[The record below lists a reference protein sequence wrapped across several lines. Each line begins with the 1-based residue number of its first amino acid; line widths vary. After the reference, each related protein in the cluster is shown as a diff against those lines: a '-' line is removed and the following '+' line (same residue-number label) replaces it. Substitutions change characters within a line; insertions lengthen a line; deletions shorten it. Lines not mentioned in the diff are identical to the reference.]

1 MNHNTHFIVYFKCK
15 NYYFFSLEPSLP
27 TVFWFVE
34 PWFYSF
40 EIKFSLN
47 VDLFDF
53 FWIQMIP
60 CEQLISLAFS
70 CSKWRRLSDDSPLFG
85 MTHYLMKVFPPS
97 FTHRVDDFNFQ
108 FDFFFRFF
116 LIFFLFSMFYTKFDK
131 SYRQSAKVNM
141 LLTIILLYKHDSLQW
156 HRITPLHFQLQ
167 LASGIHGPN
176 P

>member
-1 MNHNTHFIVYFKCK
+1 M
-15 NYYFFSLEPSLP
+15 
-27 TVFWFVE
+27 E

-60 CEQLISLAFS
+60 CEQLISISLAFS

-97 FTHRVDDFNFQ
+97 FTHRVEDFDLFNFSI
-108 FDFFFRFF
+108 FFFNFFRFF
-116 LIFFLFSMFYTKFDK
+116 FCFQCFIRSLINRIDRVPRSTCYWQLYCCTNMTHYSDTESLLSFSTRVQGSTDRNPLVRAVRSWSGTKFSRK
-131 SYRQSAKVNM
+131 
-141 LLTIILLYKHDSLQW
+141 I
-156 HRITPLHFQLQ
+156 
-167 LASGIHGPN
+167 
-176 P
+176 